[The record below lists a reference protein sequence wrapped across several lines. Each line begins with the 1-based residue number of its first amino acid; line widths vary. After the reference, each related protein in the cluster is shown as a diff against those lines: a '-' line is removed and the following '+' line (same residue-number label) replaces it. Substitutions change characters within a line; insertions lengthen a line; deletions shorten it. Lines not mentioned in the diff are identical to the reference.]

1 MGGNKRRHKMTK
13 ELIALTLK
21 YNPDIEVCDLV
32 DDLYPDLSMDEKL
45 FMLDQIL
52 DYMIDQ
58 ELFTVEV

>member
-1 MGGNKRRHKMTK
+1 MTK